1 MSTYVEYQY
10 HFCYYCGTLSCE
22 CECILAEKGM
32 LRGATLWHWN
42 IQCGDQAPSKQQG
55 RPEEI
60 RMLMREMFSLVT
72 IPLCQCAS
80 IGLRGLS
87 RTYIQLLL
95 LEDIYYKRNFLASV
109 LGWYYLYIVSL
120 NMRWI
125 CFFLTNIPI
134 YLQIV
139 SVSSGQSS
147 PRGGSVGSGEIWLGP
162 GHNWNFQL

>member
-1 MSTYVEYQY
+1 MRDIEERGRDTVTLEYPMW
-10 HFCYYCGTLSCE
+10 G
-22 CECILAEKGM
+22 
-32 LRGATLWHWN
+32 
-42 IQCGDQAPSKQQG
+42 PSKQQG

-109 LGWYYLYIVSL
+109 LG
-120 NMRWI
+120 
-125 CFFLTNIPI
+125 
-134 YLQIV
+134 
-139 SVSSGQSS
+139 
-147 PRGGSVGSGEIWLGP
+147 
-162 GHNWNFQL
+162 